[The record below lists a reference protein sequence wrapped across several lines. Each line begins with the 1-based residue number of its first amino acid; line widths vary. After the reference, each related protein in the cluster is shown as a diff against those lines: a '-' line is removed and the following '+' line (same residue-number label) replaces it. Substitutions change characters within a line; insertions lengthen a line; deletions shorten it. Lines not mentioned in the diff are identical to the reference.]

1 MLLIR
6 KQTTKDDEIIHTVIK
21 AAFEQAEHTDGN
33 EHELVKALRK
43 GEAFIKDLSLVAK
56 IDGKIVGYILFTKA
70 KVGRETVL
78 ALAPLAV
85 LPDYQ
90 RSGIGLA
97 LINEGHNRAREL
109 GYDYSVVLGSETY
122 YPKAD
127 YLPAATFG
135 IKPPFEVPSENF
147 MAYPLKEEV
156 PKVCGTI
163 KYAKEFGID

>member
-33 EHELVKALRK
+33 EHELVKALKK
-43 GEAFIKDLSLVAK
+43 GEAFIKDLSLVAE
-56 IDGKIVGYILFTKA
+56 IDGKIVGYILFTEA

-122 YPKAD
+122 YPKAG
-127 YLPAATFG
+127 G

-163 KYAKEFGID
+163 KYAKEFGIE